1 MARKSRKNTPIAVAE
16 PTDNLTTKA
25 VLSLDKQAKPYQVG
39 IYARL
44 SFESE
49 ANKES
54 SSLRYTMII
63 QRQISL
69 VIRWQKKLPKL
80 SRKSQR

>member
-44 SFESE
+44 S
-49 ANKES
+49 
-54 SSLRYTMII
+54 
-63 QRQISL
+63 
-69 VIRWQKKLPKL
+69 L
-80 SRKSQR
+80 SRRQTRKEIQLTHRLHILESL